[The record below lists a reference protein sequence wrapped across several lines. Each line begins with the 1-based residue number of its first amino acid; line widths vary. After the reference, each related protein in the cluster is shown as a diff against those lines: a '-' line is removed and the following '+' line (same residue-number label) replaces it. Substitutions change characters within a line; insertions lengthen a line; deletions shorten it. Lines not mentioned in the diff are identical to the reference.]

1 MSRLHPVR
9 RHITAPPSRQV
20 VDIFLTSM
28 CEIVAA
34 CAESKAECSGAGED
48 VFCWLGQLLQVFV
61 GVAPLIAPLVV
72 RLWDLLSNKV
82 G

>member
-1 MSRLHPVR
+1 MCRYLTS
-9 RHITAPPSRQV
+9 PPSRQV
-20 VDIFLTSM
+20 VDIFLTSV
-28 CEIVAA
+28 CEIVAT
-34 CAESKAECSGAGED
+34 CAVSKAECGGAGEG
-48 VFCWLGQLLQVFV
+48 VSCWLGQLVRVFV